1 MLMLAMLMPVML
13 MVVLLM
19 LEMLMLVMLELVMPN
34 TNDNYAITNAGNAM
48 LMLVQ

>member
-1 MLMLAMLMPVML
+1 ML

-19 LEMLMLVMLELVMPN
+19 LEMLMLVMLMLKPELVMPN